1 MGLMDCRGVP
11 VSTDDRASLDGF
23 ERALKLLNGYF
34 LDPLATIDKVLE
46 HDPHFVLGHCFR
58 AALMMVST
66 ERGAESELRRSVEAA
81 ERLIASANDR
91 ECGHVGALRAWLDGD
106 FQRAADLYGRLLV
119 LYPRDLFALQIA
131 HQCDFFLGQSM
142 MLRDRIAR
150 ALPYWD
156 KDTPGYGYVLGM
168 YAFGL
173 EEMNDY
179 RRAEDMGCRALDLE
193 ARDPWAVHAV
203 AHVMEMEGRVA
214 DGIAFLTQRR
224 NNWAPDNMFAYH
236 NWWHLG
242 LYHLD
247 LGQTDRALEL
257 YDTAIRP
264 KPSAV
269 ALEMVDASAMLWRL
283 YLRDVDGGSRWKELA
298 DSWAPSVEDAY
309 YAFNDVHATM
319 AYVGDGRL
327 GEAERV
333 IAALEHRARGT
344 GTNAMMTREVGLPLC
359 RGLKAFGEGRFSE
372 TVERLLPLR
381 PVAHR
386 FGGSHAQRDV
396 IALTLIEAAIRDG
409 QAKLARALAAERT
422 ALKPSSPFNW
432 QLAARALVAA
442 GEGDQAAQARKK
454 ARALVA

>member
-1 MGLMDCRGVP
+1 MGMMDCRGAP
-11 VSTDDRASLDGF
+11 VSTDNRASLDGF
-23 ERALKLLNGYF
+23 EQALKLLNGYF
-34 LDPLATIDKVLE
+34 LDPLAAIDKVLE
-46 HDPHFVLGHCFR
+46 QDPDFVLGHCFR
-58 AALMMVST
+58 ASLMMVST
-66 ERGAESELRRSVEAA
+66 ERGAEPELRRSVEAA
-81 ERLIASANDR
+81 ETLVAIANDR
-91 ECGHVGALRAWLDGD
+91 ECGHIGALRAWLDGD
-106 FQRAADLYGRLLV
+106 FQRAADLYGRVLV
-119 LYPRDLFALQIA
+119 NYPRDLLALQIA

-142 MLRDRIAR
+142 MLRDRVAR
-150 ALPYWD
+150 ALPYWN

-179 RRAEDMGCRALDLE
+179 RRAEDTGCRALDFE
-193 ARDPWAVHAV
+193 ARDPWAIHAV

-224 NNWAPDNMFAYH
+224 DHWAPDNMFAFH

-247 LGQTDRALEL
+247 LGQTARVLEL

-264 KPSAV
+264 KPSGV
-269 ALEMVDASAMLWRL
+269 TLEMVDASAMLWRL
-283 YLRDVDGGSRWKELA
+283 HLRDVDVGPRWKELA
-298 DSWAPSVEDAY
+298 DSWAPSIEDAY
-309 YAFNDVHATM
+309 YVFNDAHATM
-319 AYVGDGRL
+319 AYVGSGRL
-327 GEAERV
+327 GDADRV
-333 IAALEHRARGT
+333 IAALEQRARGK
-344 GTNAMMTREVGLPLC
+344 GTNAMMTRDVGLPLC

-372 TVERLLPLR
+372 TVERVMPLR
-381 PVAHR
+381 SIAQR
-386 FGGSHAQRDV
+386 FGGSHAQRDA

-422 ALKPSSPFNW
+422 GLKPSSPFNW

-442 GEGDQAAQARKK
+442 GESEQAAQARKK

>member
-11 VSTDDRASLDGF
+11 VSTDNRASLDGF
-23 ERALKLLNGYF
+23 ERALTLLNGYF
-34 LDPLATIDKVLE
+34 LDPLAGIDGVLAR
-46 HDPHFVLGHCFR
+46 DPDFLLGHCFR

-66 ERGAESELRRSVEAA
+66 ERVAEAELRSSVEAA
-81 ERLIASANDR
+81 EARIGTANMRERGHIA
-91 ECGHVGALRAWLDGD
+91 ALRAWLDGD
-106 FQRAADLYGRLLV
+106 FQRASDLYGSLLV
-119 LYPRDLFALQIA
+119 EYPRDLFALQIA

-150 ALPYWD
+150 VLPYWS
-156 KDTPGYGYVLGM
+156 KDVPGYGYVLGM

-179 RRAEDMGCRALDLE
+179 RRAEDMGCRALDIE
-193 ARDPWAVHAV
+193 RRDPWAVHAV

-214 DGIAFLTQRR
+214 DGIAFLKQRR
-224 NNWAPDNMFAYH
+224 QDWAPDNMFAFH

-247 LGQTDRALEL
+247 LGQTDRVLEI

-264 KPSAV
+264 KPSSV

-283 YLRDVDGGSRWKELA
+283 HLREIDVGTRWAEIA
-298 DSWAPSVEDAY
+298 DAYVPTAEDAY
-309 YAFNDVHATM
+309 YAFNDAHATM
-319 AYVGDGRL
+319 AFVGAGRA
-327 GEAERV
+327 GDAERV
-333 IAALEHRARGT
+333 LAALRHRAGGS
-344 GTNAMMTREVGLPLC
+344 GTNAMMTRDVGLPLC
-359 RGLKAFGEGRFSE
+359 LGLRAFGDGRYE
-372 TVERLLPLR
+372 EAVGHLLPLR
-381 PVAHR
+381 PIAHR

-396 IALTLIEAAIRDG
+396 IGLTLIESAIRSG

-422 ALKPSSPFNW
+422 ALKPASPFNW
-432 QLAARALVAA
+432 QLAARAMAA
-442 GEGDQAAQARKK
+442 TGESEAAVQARKK

>member
-11 VSTDDRASLDGF
+11 VSTDNRASLDGF
-23 ERALKLLNGYF
+23 EHALKLLNGYF
-34 LDPLATIDKVLE
+34 LDPLAAIDKVLE
-46 HDPHFVLGHCFR
+46 QDPGFVLGHCFR
-58 AALMMVST
+58 ASLMMVST
-66 ERGAESELRRSVEAA
+66 ERGAEPELRRSVEAA
-81 ERLIASANDR
+81 ERLLASANER

-106 FQRAADLYGRLLV
+106 FQRAADLYGHLLV
-119 LYPRDLFALQIA
+119 NYPRDLLALQIA

-142 MLRDRIAR
+142 MLRDRVAR
-150 ALPYWD
+150 VLPYWN
-156 KDTPGYGYVLGM
+156 KDVPGYGYVLGM

-179 RRAEDMGCRALDLE
+179 RRAEDIGGRALDIE

-224 NNWAPDNMFAYH
+224 DDWSKDNMFAFH

-247 LGQTDRALEL
+247 LGQTGRALEL

-264 KPSAV
+264 KPSGV
-269 ALEMVDASAMLWRL
+269 ALEMLDASAMLWRL
-283 YLRDVDGGSRWKELA
+283 HLREVNVGARWKELA
-298 DSWAPSVEDAY
+298 DSWMPSVEDAY
-309 YAFNDVHATM
+309 YAFNDAHAMM
-319 AYVGDGRL
+319 AYIGDGRM

-333 IAALEHRARGT
+333 VAAMERRAS
-344 GTNAMMTREVGLPLC
+344 GTNAMMTRDVGLPLC
-359 RGLKAFGEGRFSE
+359 RGIKAFGEGRYGE

-381 PVAHR
+381 PLAHR

-396 IALTLIEAAIRDG
+396 ISLTLIEAAIRDG
-409 QAKLARALAAERT
+409 QAKLARALMAERT

-432 QLAARALVAA
+432 HLAARALTAA
-442 GEGDQAAQARKK
+442 GESEQAAQARQK
-454 ARALVA
+454 ARLLAA

>member
-1 MGLMDCRGVP
+1 MGLMDCRDVP
-11 VSTDDRASLDGF
+11 VSTNDRASLDGF

-34 LDPLATIDKVLE
+34 LDPLAAIEKTLE
-46 HDPHFVLGHCFR
+46 QDPHFMLGHCFR
-58 AALMMVST
+58 ASLMMVST

-81 ERLIASANDR
+81 ERLIGSANAR
-91 ECGHVGALRAWLDGD
+91 EKGHIAALRAWLGGD

-119 LYPRDLFALQIA
+119 EYPRDLFALQIA
-131 HQCDFFLGQSM
+131 HQCDFFIGQSM
-142 MLRDRIAR
+142 MLRDRVAR
-150 ALPYWD
+150 VLPYWT
-156 KDTPGYGYVLGM
+156 KDVPGYGYVLGM

-179 RRAEDMGCRALDLE
+179 RRAEDAGCRALELE
-193 ARDPWAVHAV
+193 RRDPWAVHAV
-203 AHVMEMEGRVA
+203 AHVMEMEGRIA

-224 NNWAPDNMFAYH
+224 DDWAPDNMFAYH

-247 LGQTDRALEL
+247 IGQTDRAIEL

-283 YLRDVDGGSRWKELA
+283 LLRDVDVGSRWKEIA
-298 DSWAPSVEDAY
+298 ESWAPAAEDAY
-309 YAFNDVHATM
+309 YVFNDVHATM
-319 AYVGDGRL
+319 AFVGAGRM
-327 GEAERV
+327 GDADRV
-333 IAALEHRARGT
+333 LAALEHRANGS
-344 GTNAMMTREVGLPLC
+344 GTNAMMTRDVGLPLC
-359 RGLKAFGEGRFSE
+359 RGLKAFGAGQFGEA
-372 TVERLLPLR
+372 VEHLLPLR
-381 PVAHR
+381 PIAHR

-396 IALTLIEAAIRDG
+396 IGLTLIEAAIRDG

-432 QLAARALVAA
+432 QLAARALTAN
-442 GEGDQAAQARKK
+442 GESEQAAQARKK
-454 ARALVA
+454 ARALAA

>member
-1 MGLMDCRGVP
+1 MGMMDCRGVP
-11 VSTDDRASLDGF
+11 VSTDNRASLEGF
-23 ERALKLLNGYF
+23 EQALKLLNGYF
-34 LDPLATIDKVLE
+34 LDPLAAIDKVLE
-46 HDPHFVLGHCFR
+46 QDPDFVLGHCFR

-66 ERGAESELRRSVEAA
+66 ERGAEPELRRSVEAA
-81 ERLIASANDR
+81 EKLVATANDR
-91 ECGHVGALRAWLDGD
+91 ECGHIGALRAWLDGD
-106 FQRAADLYGRLLV
+106 MQRAADLYGRLLV
-119 LYPRDLFALQIA
+119 DHPRDLLALQVA

-142 MLRDRIAR
+142 MLRDRVAR
-150 ALPYWD
+150 VLPYWN
-156 KDTPGYGYVLGM
+156 KEMPGYGYVLGM

-179 RRAEDMGCRALDLE
+179 RRAEDTGCRALDFE
-193 ARDPWAVHAV
+193 ARDPWAIHAV

-214 DGIAFLTQRR
+214 DGIAFLIQRR
-224 NNWAPDNMFAYH
+224 DSWAPDNMFAFH

-247 LGQTDRALEL
+247 LGQSDRALEL

-264 KPSAV
+264 KPSSV

-283 YLRDVDGGSRWKELA
+283 YLRDVDAGGRWSELA

-319 AYVGDGRL
+319 AYVGAGRF
-327 GEAERV
+327 GMADRV
-333 IAALEHRARGT
+333 IAALEQRARGK
-344 GTNAMMTREVGLPLC
+344 GTNAMMSRDVGLPLC
-359 RGLKAFGEGRFSE
+359 RGLKAFGEERFSE

-381 PVAHR
+381 PIAQR
-386 FGGSHAQRDV
+386 FGGSHAQRDA

-409 QAKLARALAAERT
+409 QAKLAR
-422 ALKPSSPFNW
+422 PFNW

-442 GEGDQAAQARKK
+442 GESEQAAQARKK

>member
-1 MGLMDCRGVP
+1 MGLTDCRGVP
-11 VSTDDRASLDGF
+11 VSTNNRASLEGF

-34 LDPLATIDKVLE
+34 LDPLATIDRVLE
-46 HDPHFVLGHCFR
+46 QDPNFVLGHCFR
-58 AALMMVST
+58 AALMMIST
-66 ERGAESELRRSVEAA
+66 ERGAMPELQRSVEAA
-81 ERLIASANDR
+81 ERLLETANER
-91 ECGHVGALRAWLDGD
+91 ECGHIGALRVWLDGD
-106 FQRAADLYGRLLV
+106 FQRASDLYGRLLV
-119 LYPRDLFALQIA
+119 HYPRDLFALQIA
-131 HQCDFFLGQSM
+131 HTCDFLLGQSM
-142 MLRDRIAR
+142 TLRDRVAR
-150 ALPYWD
+150 VLPYWD
-156 KDTPGYGYVLGM
+156 KDMPGYGYVLGM

-193 ARDPWAVHAV
+193 RRDPWAVHAV

-224 NNWAPDNMFAYH
+224 DDWAQDNMFAYH

-264 KPSAV
+264 KPSSV
-269 ALEMVDASAMLWRL
+269 AMEMVDASAMLWRL
-283 YLRDVDGGSRWKELA
+283 YLRDIDVGTRWKELA

-333 IAALEHRARGT
+333 IAALERRAKGA
-344 GTNAMMTREVGLPLC
+344 GTNTMMTREVGL
-359 RGLKAFGEGRFSE
+359 
-372 TVERLLPLR
+372 
-381 PVAHR
+381 
-386 FGGSHAQRDV
+386 
-396 IALTLIEAAIRDG
+396 
-409 QAKLARALAAERT
+409 
-422 ALKPSSPFNW
+422 
-432 QLAARALVAA
+432 
-442 GEGDQAAQARKK
+442 
-454 ARALVA
+454 